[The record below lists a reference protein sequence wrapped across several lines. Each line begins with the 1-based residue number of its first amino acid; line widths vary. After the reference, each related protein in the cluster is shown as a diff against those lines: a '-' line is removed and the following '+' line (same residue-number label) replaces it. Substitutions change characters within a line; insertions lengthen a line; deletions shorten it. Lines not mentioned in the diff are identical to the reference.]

1 MQDKTQRINLSY
13 LRQFVK
19 SEEIIIKWVCSNS
32 QVADVLTKS
41 GGLSY
46 RLKEI
51 VETGQLWL
59 VKHLIEVSVLLFCML
74 PFISYNVFGNLY
86 WIILLLDLCTYMVLL
101 EWYKK
106 LLVGYVKVW
115 VATHRY
121 R

>member
-51 VETGQLWL
+51 VETGQL
-59 VKHLIEVSVLLFCML
+59 
-74 PFISYNVFGNLY
+74 
-86 WIILLLDLCTYMVLL
+86 
-101 EWYKK
+101 
-106 LLVGYVKVW
+106 
-115 VATHRY
+115 
-121 R
+121 